1 MNNRIEEIRARNA
14 HRHAFYHTLDAALK
28 QATND
33 TEYLLEQL
41 AERDAEI
48 ERLREAQRWIPVG
61 ERLPTEDERR
71 ENDTR
76 ELKPLLV
83 CMKGTKYP
91 FRAFC
96 DGKFWGD
103 GWDKIDVTHW
113 MELPAAPEE
122 GE

>member
-48 ERLREAQRWIPVG
+48 ERLREAQRCGGCLNYGQYENEMEYGYPSPCTRCV
-61 ERLPTEDERR
+61 RR
-71 ENDTR
+71 APDN
-76 ELKPLLV
+76 
-83 CMKGTKYP
+83 
-91 FRAFC
+91 F
-96 DGKFWGD
+96 
-103 GWDKIDVTHW
+103 
-113 MELPAAPEE
+113 MELPAAPEK